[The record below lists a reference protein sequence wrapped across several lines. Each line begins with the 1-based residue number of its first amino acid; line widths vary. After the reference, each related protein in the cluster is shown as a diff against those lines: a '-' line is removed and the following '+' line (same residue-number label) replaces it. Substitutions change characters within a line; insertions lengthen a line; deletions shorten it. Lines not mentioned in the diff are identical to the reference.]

1 MLSACGWALFAAALS
16 YFMLLPLLP
25 LQQRAFAE
33 FGERFAEAQQIVGI
47 GRTLFNTAAL
57 GIGSLLAALV
67 FGTLLAWSVSRLPP
81 RARLFLA
88 PLPMAPLIIPPVAF
102 VVGWTFLMSSRV
114 GYLNQA
120 LRLLPWWSG
129 LEAGPL
135 DPYSFPMIVVMTGL
149 ILTPFIYL
157 FVLSAMANTSPEY
170 EAAALVAGASE
181 RQVFF
186 SITLPMIRPALIY
199 SSGVALLLGLGQFAV
214 PLLLGR
220 NQQIN
225 VLTTEMY
232 LLREHYPVNYGL
244 AALLGTPLLVAGL
257 IVLIAQ
263 QRGLGDTRRFVTLS
277 GRSAGYAKAEASFWS
292 YFIIGVFGIG
302 IIAAPLLALAYVAFS
317 PYWSG
322 QLTFSNLT
330 TQHVLVVLNDPLT
343 REAILRSI
351 RLAAIAGL
359 ITMPI
364 GFVAALA
371 ALGRLAAPRP
381 VRMLIEV
388 MAMVPLGIPAALLGL
403 GVLFAY
409 TVEPFNL
416 FNSEIVIVITYVTIM
431 VPFATRAL
439 ASSLISIGPEF
450 GEASQIA
457 GARPWQTFLLV
468 TAPLARRGVAGA
480 AALVVILLF
489 HEFAATVMVAGPKS
503 QLMGS
508 VLYKYWVDGSLPRV
522 AVIAMIMVVV
532 TTIGVFLALALGN
545 MGPLRRRTS
554 GSGN

>member
-1 MLSACGWALFAAALS
+1 MLRAAGWALFAAALS

-25 LQQRAFAE
+25 LQGRAFAE
-33 FGERFAEAQQIVGI
+33 FTQHLGEARDIAGI
-47 GRTLFNTAAL
+47 GRTLFNTVVL
-57 GIGSLLAALV
+57 GVGSLVAALV
-67 FGTLLAWSVSRLPP
+67 LGTLLAWSVSRLPP
-81 RARLFLA
+81 RARFFLA

-102 VVGWTFLMSSRV
+102 VVGWTFLMSTRV

-135 DPYSFPMIVVMTGL
+135 NPYSFSMIVVMTGL

-157 FVLSAMANTSPEY
+157 FVLSALSNMSPEY

-186 SITLPMIRPALIY
+186 NITLPMIRPALIY

-244 AALLGTPLLVAGL
+244 AALLGTPLLLVGIL
-257 IVLIAQ
+257 ILFAQ
-263 QRGLGDTRRFVTLS
+263 HRGLGDTRRFVTLS
-277 GRSAGYAKAEASFWS
+277 GRSAGHAREEGGILS
-292 YFIIGVFGIG
+292 YLVIAIFGIG
-302 IIAAPLLALAYVAFS
+302 FILAPLLALAYVAVS

-322 QLTFSNLT
+322 QLTFGNLT
-330 TQHVLVVLNDPLT
+330 TRHITTILNDPLT
-343 REAILRSI
+343 SDAILRSI
-351 RLAAIAGL
+351 RLAAVSGL

-371 ALGRLAAPRP
+371 ALGRLEAPRP
-381 VRMLIEV
+381 IRWVIEA
-388 MAMVPLGIPAALLGL
+388 MAMIPLGVPAALLGL

-409 TVEPFNL
+409 TVKPFNL
-416 FNSEIVIVITYVTIM
+416 FNSETVIVITYVTIM
-431 VPFATRAL
+431 IPFATRAL
-439 ASSLISIGPEF
+439 ASSLVSVGPEF
-450 GEASQIA
+450 AEASQIA
-457 GARPWQTFLLV
+457 GARPWRTFLSITV
-468 TAPLARRGVAGA
+468 PLARRGVAGA

-489 HEFAATVMVAGPKS
+489 HEFAATVMVAGPKN

-508 VLYKYWVDGSLPRV
+508 VLYKHWVDGSLPGV
-522 AVIAMIMVVV
+522 AVISMIMVVV
-532 TTIGVFLALALGN
+532 TAIGVFLALALGSI
-545 MGPLRRRTS
+545 GTLRNRLR